1 MEQQELKVSTEPTTE
16 DPIVSLRQEFQREKE
31 MLLEEK
37 KKLQKIATEAQQD
50 AAQAQTFLKNVLPR
64 LNRLEETRKPVR
76 KFVEDWEEDPERAVV
91 SRMEDR
97 VATMRDEIAPVTEE
111 QRRMKHKMALL
122 SLRQKHQDFSELE
135 ERIAEISNS
144 DPISAQWSWTEEGL
158 EKLYRV
164 AREEKLSKLVEEK
177 TVDREKDRAFTESST
192 GDNGA
197 QKAKKSISPQERRL
211 MKQLGLTEKQ
221 YLENYMEGANAEV
234 EG

>member
-1 MEQQELKVSTEPTTE
+1 MEEQELKVSTEPTTE

-64 LNRLEETRKPVR
+64 LNKLEETRKPK

-111 QRRMKHKMALL
+111 QRRLKHKMALL
-122 SLRQKHQDFSELE
+122 SLRSKFHDFAELE
-135 ERIAEISNS
+135 GRIAEISNS

-197 QKAKKSISPQERRL
+197 QKSKKSISPQERRL

-221 YLENYMEGANAEV
+221 YLENYLEGTNAEV